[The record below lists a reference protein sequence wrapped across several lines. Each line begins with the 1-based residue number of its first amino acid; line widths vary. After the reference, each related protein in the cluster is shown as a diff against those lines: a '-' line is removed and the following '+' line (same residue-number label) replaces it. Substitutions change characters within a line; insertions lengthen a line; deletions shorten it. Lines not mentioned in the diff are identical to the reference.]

1 MDEFCD
7 TCHYYEQEYD
17 WCNQKQESI
26 LNPKFHWCY
35 HYSKNKL
42 LPMIPIVPIIPQNA
56 KDFTSITVGGC
67 TTHDHGT
74 SLYQRC
80 KNLLEDKKTKGVR
93 VCFTKNDH
101 PIQAFWYSFFEK
113 LYKQYS
119 SVELKQK
126 ICFRGVTENMR
137 MDIKICKEIAA
148 RSKQSK
154 DNIKK

>member
-1 MDEFCD
+1 MEEFCD
-7 TCHYYEQEYD
+7 TCHYYEKEYD
-17 WCNQKQESI
+17 WCDIKKETIKNAETT
-26 LNPKFHWCY
+26 WCY
-35 HYSKNKL
+35 HYKPVGL
-42 LPMIPIVPIIPQNA
+42 LALPIFEQNA

-74 SLYQRC
+74 SLYKRC

-93 VCFTKNDH
+93 VCFTKHDH